1 MYAFITLHLVTKTKS
16 DLLYVDGV
24 QPTGSPAIA
33 DPSLPDAPT
42 LLLLSA
48 TPASNA
54 HHKAPTTIAT
64 PLQIQHARL
73 LRHKLQAS

>member
-54 HHKAPTTIAT
+54 YHKAPTTIST